1 MTNWEFKPHWYLG
14 LLALVGIWKLPTVWA
29 YVLDGQGTALTLT
42 NLLWLF
48 WAFELIPVRKS
59 ADE

>member
-29 YVLDGQGTALTLT
+29 YVMDG
-42 NLLWLF
+42 
-48 WAFELIPVRKS
+48 
-59 ADE
+59 